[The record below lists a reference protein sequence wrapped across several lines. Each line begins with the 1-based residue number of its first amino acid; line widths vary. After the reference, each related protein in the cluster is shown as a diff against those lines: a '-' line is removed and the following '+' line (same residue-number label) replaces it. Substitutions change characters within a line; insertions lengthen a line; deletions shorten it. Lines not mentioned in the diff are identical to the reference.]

1 MASRNLSRVSAPAP
15 TAITGPGRTGPAPGG
30 TPGWASGL
38 HRPPPWLPRPSH
50 GHSLSTPSR
59 PFSLIL
65 GSEACRGGLPGTGS
79 ARTRPSSGLRPPSP
93 TTKPPGQGAF
103 CPSSPGPTPAQ
114 DLPPST
120 QRCSRGRRPP
130 SEFFV
135 KIFTEKE
142 KIYSVVF
149 VVTKHKMGLFLK
161 DGFRNLTCQERTA
174 TVQHH
179 AKCFLPI
186 ISLILSCCGVG
197 SNSTHF
203 TDGETK
209 QQTPSAQL
217 RPPRTHP
224 RGSHSHTT
232 DGRTSVVG
240 PQCQPAQP
248 VFTIQGPPLAPEPK
262 G

>member
-1 MASRNLSRVSAPAP
+1 MLNGAWDTLGGSKAHITSFPSFKSLLFLSMASRNLSRVSAPAP

-38 HRPPPWLPRPSH
+38 HRPPLWLPRPSH
-50 GHSLSTPSR
+50 GHSLSPPSR
-59 PFSLIL
+59 PFPLIL

-142 KIYSVVF
+142 K
-149 VVTKHKMGLFLK
+149 
-161 DGFRNLTCQERTA
+161 NL
-174 TVQHH
+174 
-179 AKCFLPI
+179 
-186 ISLILSCCGVG
+186 LSCLC
-197 SNSTHF
+197 
-203 TDGETK
+203 
-209 QQTPSAQL
+209 
-217 RPPRTHP
+217 
-224 RGSHSHTT
+224 SHKT
-232 DGRTSVVG
+232 
-240 PQCQPAQP
+240 
-248 VFTIQGPPLAPEPK
+248 
-262 G
+262 